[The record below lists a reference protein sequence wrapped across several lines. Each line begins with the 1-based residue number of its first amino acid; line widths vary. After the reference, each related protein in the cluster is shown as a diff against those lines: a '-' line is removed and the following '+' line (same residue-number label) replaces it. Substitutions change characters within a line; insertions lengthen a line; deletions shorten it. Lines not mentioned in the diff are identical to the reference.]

1 MAEAFDSWGVVE
13 VMGHQTYAGRVTEQ
27 TVGGQAFV
35 RVDVP
40 AVGETPA
47 FTKLFGS
54 GSIYC
59 ITPTSEDV
67 ARRMAAQVIKTPVY
81 LYDVPS
87 TRRLAQADAEPD
99 EDEEAWH
106 R

>member
-13 VMGHQTYAGRVTEQ
+13 VMGHQTYAGRITEQ
-27 TVGGQAFV
+27 TIGGQAFV

-40 AVGETPA
+40 EIGETPP

-67 ARRMAAQVIKTPVY
+67 ARRVAAQQFKSPVY

-87 TRRLAQADAEPD
+87 TRRLTRDADEPD
-99 EDEEAWH
+99 FGDDDA
-106 R
+106 